1 MRRAGGYAWRWL
13 RHGASAGNQ
22 KSSSAPGSPAPAR
35 GAGEW
40 AGSDVCH
47 HTDRQLHAP
56 VATAG
61 TAAVQRSAVQ
71 RHARGG
77 AGGAPVAA
85 VSSAVGPRPNPE
97 VKGWRGSLL
106 PRNEKK
112 NAPSQ
117 PLTDAPFMYRYR
129 ILYGS
134 WTGNHNL
141 STAPGAAHG
150 PLPSRHSRARLNN
163 RKYRI
168 LTRETA

>member
-1 MRRAGGYAWRWL
+1 VRRAGGYAWRWL

-40 AGSDVCH
+40 AGSDDVTTLIANSMLRSPPPAPPQCA
-47 HTDRQLHAP
+47 RRMRRLCLYPAQLLPA
-56 VATAG
+56 VA
-61 TAAVQRSAVQ
+61 
-71 RHARGG
+71 
-77 AGGAPVAA
+77 VAA
-85 VSSAVGPRPNPE
+85 SSSGASPPPPPV
-97 VKGWRGSLL
+97 
-106 PRNEKK
+106 PRNEKRI
-112 NAPSQ
+112 APSQ